1 MNACRDTQIYLLSDL
16 MPLHLQHLLLLI
28 GVIDDVLSTNQ
39 QLALHRL
46 TKQQRTWIVF
56 YDEESEFPVSAVLPF
71 KNVPQKNQPT
81 LLIGHI

>member
-1 MNACRDTQIYLLSDL
+1 MNTCCDTQIYLLSDL

-46 TKQQRTWIVF
+46 IKQQRKWIVF
-56 YDEESEFPVSAVLPF
+56 MMKSLSFLCQQRFVS
-71 KNVPQKNQPT
+71 KMSRKRINQ
-81 LLIGHI
+81 HY